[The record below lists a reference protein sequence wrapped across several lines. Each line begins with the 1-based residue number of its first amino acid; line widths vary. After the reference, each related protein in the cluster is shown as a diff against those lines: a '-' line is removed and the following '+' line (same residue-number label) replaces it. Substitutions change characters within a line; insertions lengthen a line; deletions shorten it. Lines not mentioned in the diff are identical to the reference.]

1 MLAVDTNIVVRFL
14 TMDDPQQSPKARDL
28 LSQNDTW
35 LGATVT
41 LETEWVL
48 RSVYG
53 YRPAEVSAAIRS
65 LGGLPRLQI
74 EDAGAVETALG
85 YHDLG
90 MDFADALHVVRGP
103 GADAFVTFDKPF
115 IEVGA
120 RLGLPVREP

>member
-14 TMDDPQQSPKARDL
+14 TKDDPRQSPKARDL

-35 LGATVT
+35 LGATVM

-48 RSVYG
+48 RSIYHYG
-53 YRPAEVSAAIRS
+53 PAEVSAALRS

-74 EDAGAVETALG
+74 EDAEAVKVALG
-85 YHDLG
+85 HHDLG

-103 GADAFVTFDKPF
+103 RADAFVTFDKPF
-115 IEVGA
+115 IEVGT
-120 RLGLPVREP
+120 RLGLPVRAP

>member
-1 MLAVDTNIVVRFL
+1 MLAVDTNIIVRFL
-14 TMDDPQQSPKARDL
+14 TKDDPQQSPKARDL

-35 LGATVT
+35 LGATVM

-48 RSVYG
+48 RSVYSYSPG
-53 YRPAEVSAAIRS
+53 EISAALRS

-90 MDFADALHVVRGP
+90 MDFADALHVVRVP
-103 GADAFVTFDKPF
+103 RAEAFVTFDKPF
-115 IEVGA
+115 IEVA
-120 RLGLPVREP
+120 TRLGLPVRTP